1 MEDVFTPK
9 GRIQKPADDL
19 TRSQSNL
26 LGCIAQ
32 QCGQRNNGDEVYD
45 KDGDGGNVQV
55 VDDDANRN

>member
-45 KDGDGGNVQV
+45 KYGDGGNV
-55 VDDDANRN
+55 